1 MSDEISADLEPIA
14 ADPARDTTAADEAAT
29 ETSLVSPVSAA
40 ATASTARPPHW
51 IFAVMQSIAVCG
63 IPTQV
68 LIFGTMVLLRGLP
81 VNPDGSLD
89 LSFTTKLEFL
99 AVLSFIDTALIA
111 ILIRVFLM
119 ASKENSRDV
128 YLGRRPVLKEIG
140 RGLALV
146 PVTFLLVVGLVS
158 AVRAV
163 APWLHN
169 VKVSPLEAFMRN
181 PLDAAIFLVV
191 VMLAGGVREELQRG
205 FILHR
210 FGQRLGGMWVGNLTF
225 GLAFGLLHF
234 DQGWDIALVIG
245 MLGLAWGWFFI
256 RRGSVLTSMANHAGF
271 NAAQVLQQVIV
282 NAMGLGK

>member
-1 MSDEISADLEPIA
+1 MNDEVSADLEPIA
-14 ADPARDTTAADEAAT
+14 ADPVPHADGVTAVAA
-29 ETSLVSPVSAA
+29 
-40 ATASTARPPHW
+40 ASTARPPHW
-51 IFAVMQSIAVCG
+51 ILALMQAIAVCG

-68 LIFGTMVLLRGLP
+68 FVAAGLILVAGMAPLSTEGL
-81 VNPDGSLD
+81 S
-89 LSFTTKLEFL
+89 LEFI
-99 AVLSFIDTALIA
+99 ATVSFLDTALVA
-111 ILIRVFLM
+111 ILIRVFLLL
-119 ASKENSRDV
+119 SRETSRDV
-128 YLGRRPVLKEIG
+128 YLGRRPVLGEIG

-146 PVTFLLVVGLVS
+146 PVTFLLVVALVS

-191 VMLAGGVREELQRG
+191 VVLAGGVREELQRG

-234 DQGWDIALVIG
+234 DQGWDVALVIG
-245 MLGLAWGWFFI
+245 LLGLAWGWFFI
-256 RRGSVLTSMANHAGF
+256 RRGSVLVSVANHAGF
-271 NAAQVLQQVIV
+271 NAAQVLQQVLV
-282 NAMGLGK
+282 TSLGLGK

>member
-1 MSDEISADLEPIA
+1 MSDEIRADLEPIA
-14 ADPARDTTAADEAAT
+14 ADPVPVVT
-29 ETSLVSPVSAA
+29 EPPGPGSFVSV
-40 ATASTARPPHW
+40 STAQPPHW
-51 IFAVMQSIAVCG
+51 IFALMQSIAVCG

-68 LIFGTMVLLRGLP
+68 VIAAGLILVAGMTPLTNEGL
-81 VNPDGSLD
+81 S
-89 LSFTTKLEFL
+89 LEFI
-99 AVLSFIDTALIA
+99 ATVSFLDTALVA
-111 ILIRVFLM
+111 VLIRVFLLL
-119 ASKENSRDV
+119 SNETSRDV
-128 YLGRRPVLKEIG
+128 YLGRRPVMGEIG

-163 APWLHN
+163 APWMHN

-245 MLGLAWGWFFI
+245 LLGLAWGAFFI
-256 RRGSVLTSMANHAGF
+256 RRGSVLMSMANHAGF
-271 NAAQVLQQVIV
+271 NAAQVLQQILVTSL
-282 NAMGLGK
+282 GLGK

>member
-1 MSDEISADLEPIA
+1 MNDEASANLEPMA
-14 ADPARDTTAADEAAT
+14 ADPARVVAAGALDAEVADVLPLPEPEAA
-29 ETSLVSPVSAA
+29 SAA
-40 ATASTARPPHW
+40 GTARPPNG
-51 IFAVMQSIAVCG
+51 IFALVQAIAVCG

-68 LIFGTMVLLRGLP
+68 IVAAVLILVAGMAPLGTEGL
-81 VNPDGSLD
+81 S
-89 LSFTTKLEFL
+89 LEFI
-99 AVLSFIDTALIA
+99 ATVSFLDTALVA
-111 ILIRVFLM
+111 LLIRLFLLL
-119 ASKENSRDV
+119 SRENSSDV
-128 YLGRRPVLKEIG
+128 YLGRRPVLGEIG

-146 PVTFLLVVGLVS
+146 PITFLLVVGLVS
-158 AVRAV
+158 GVRAV

-191 VMLAGGVREELQRG
+191 VVLAGGVREELQRG

-245 MLGLAWGWFFI
+245 LLGLAWGAFFI
-256 RRGSVLTSMANHAGF
+256 RRGSVLVSVANHAGF
-271 NAAQVLQQVIV
+271 NAAQVLQQVI
-282 NAMGLGK
+282 ATSLGIGK

>member
-1 MSDEISADLEPIA
+1 MNDEVSADPEPIA
-14 ADPARDTTAADEAAT
+14 ADPALIFTPPAAAASPATTAN
-29 ETSLVSPVSAA
+29 
-40 ATASTARPPHW
+40 PPHW
-51 IFAVMQSIAVCG
+51 LFALMQSIAVCG

-68 LIFGTMVLLRGLP
+68 IIAAGLIFVAGMAPMDTGGL
-81 VNPDGSLD
+81 S
-89 LSFTTKLEFL
+89 LEFI
-99 AVLSFIDTALIA
+99 ATVSFLDTALVA
-111 ILIRVFLM
+111 VLIRVFL
-119 ASKENSRDV
+119 ALSRENSRDV
-128 YLGRRPVLKEIG
+128 YLGRRPSLREVG

-146 PVTFLLVVGLVS
+146 PVTFLVVVVLVS

-169 VKVSPLEAFMRN
+169 VKVSPLEAFMRD

-245 MLGLAWGWFFI
+245 LLGLAWGALFI
-256 RRGSVLTSMANHAGF
+256 KRGSVLMPMANHAGF

-282 NAMGLGK
+282 TSLGLGK

>member
-1 MSDEISADLEPIA
+1 MNDEVRADLEPIA
-14 ADPARDTTAADEAAT
+14 ADPALSLTPPAAAALPATTAA
-29 ETSLVSPVSAA
+29 
-40 ATASTARPPHW
+40 PPHW
-51 IFAVMQSIAVCG
+51 LFALLQSIAVCG

-68 LIFGTMVLLRGLP
+68 LVFGSMVLARGLP
-81 VNPDGSLD
+81 VNADGSLD

-99 AVLSFIDTALIA
+99 AILSFIDTALIA
-111 ILIRVFLM
+111 ILIRIFLM

-128 YLGRRPVLKEIG
+128 YLGRRPSLREVG

-146 PVTFLLVVGLVS
+146 PVTFLVVVVLVS
-158 AVRAV
+158 AVRAI

-245 MLGLAWGWFFI
+245 LLGLAWGALFI
-256 RRGSVLTSMANHAGF
+256 KRGSVLMPMANHAGF
-271 NAAQVLQQVIV
+271 NAAQVMQQLIV
-282 NAMGLGK
+282 TSMGIGK

>member
-1 MSDEISADLEPIA
+1 MNDE
-14 ADPARDTTAADEAAT
+14 
-29 ETSLVSPVSAA
+29 VSAA
-40 ATASTARPPHW
+40 PSATTADPPHW
-51 IFAVMQSIAVCG
+51 LFALMQSIAVCG

-68 LIFGTMVLLRGLP
+68 IIAASLILVAGMAPMDQDGL
-81 VNPDGSLD
+81 S
-89 LSFTTKLEFL
+89 LEFI
-99 AVLSFIDTALIA
+99 ATVSFLDTALVA
-111 ILIRVFLM
+111 ILIRVFL
-119 ASKENSRDV
+119 ALSREHSRDV
-128 YLGRRPVLKEIG
+128 YLGRRPSLREVG

-146 PVTFLLVVGLVS
+146 PVTFLVVVVLVS
-158 AVRAV
+158 IVRAV

-169 VKVSPLEAFMRN
+169 VKVSPLEAFMRD

-245 MLGLAWGWFFI
+245 MLGLAWGALFI
-256 RRGSVLTSMANHAGF
+256 KRGSVLMPMANHAGF
-271 NAAQVLQQVIV
+271 NAAQVMQQVIV
-282 NAMGLGK
+282 TSLGLGK

>member
-1 MSDEISADLEPIA
+1 MNDEVSAGIAATPDPGLPSEAIAPIA
-14 ADPARDTTAADEAAT
+14 
-29 ETSLVSPVSAA
+29 SVSMAQ
-40 ATASTARPPHW
+40 PPHW
-51 IFAVMQSIAVCG
+51 IFALLQSIAVCG

-68 LIFGTMVLLRGLP
+68 VVFAALFLARGMP
-81 VNPDGSLD
+81 VTADGNLD
-89 LSFTTKLEFL
+89 LSFISKLEFL
-99 AVLSFIDTALIA
+99 ATLSFIDTALIA
-111 ILIRVFLM
+111 ILIRIFLM

-128 YLGRRPVLKEIG
+128 YLGKRPPLREIG

-146 PVTFLLVVGLVS
+146 PVTFLIVVVLVS
-158 AVRAV
+158 AVRYV

-234 DQGWDIALVIG
+234 EQGWDIAIVIG
-245 MLGLAWGWFFI
+245 LLGLAWGWFFI
-256 RRGSVLTSMANHAGF
+256 RRGSVLMSMANHAGF
-271 NAAQVLQQVIV
+271 NAAQVLQQII
-282 NAMGLGK
+282 ASSLGLK